1 MKIENNTTMG
11 FNKIYFNGTTEFEKR
26 DRKKPSR

>member
-1 MKIENNTTMG
+1 MAIENNTIMG
-11 FNKIYFNGTTEFEKR
+11 FNKIYFNGTTKFVKR